1 MGPPTM
7 ANLLTPLRSLKI
19 RITLAVLLV
28 FVSSLWVTL
37 QYIRHTLG
45 SDLRAF
51 LEAEQFAVA
60 TVVADDI
67 NGELHE
73 RLEGLKAT
81 ANMAE
86 KAMLTGPV
94 AIQIFIEQKPVL
106 HRMFNGGI
114 VVHSID
120 GTAIADFPASAERLG
135 VNYMDLSVV
144 ATALKEGRASIGD
157 PIIGKKLNSPVFGM
171 AVPIR
176 NHQGNVIGA
185 LSGVINLG
193 LPNFLDRITKHSYA
207 KIGSH
212 LLINPQQR
220 QIVAATDKSRIMERL
235 PEPGVDSVI
244 DLAMNGKEG
253 ATVFRDRDGVE
264 QLAAGKN
271 VPVSGWYLVTTL
283 SAEEAFA
290 PIYGMRKRLLLI
302 GLVMTAFVG
311 GVIRWIV
318 KRQLAPMDSAALAL
332 SSMFTQKQALQPLP
346 VVRDDEVGQLV
357 GGFNKMIKAVG
368 HREVALRRVQAELEG
383 TLNAIPDLMFEC
395 DVKGLIV
402 GYRAHRSN
410 LLAAP
415 PEVFIGKH
423 FSDVLPQDAAAAC
436 MEAIH
441 QAQVLDHSIGH
452 QYQLLID
459 GRTLW
464 FELSVARKPGA
475 ATAAAHFVVLARNVT
490 ESRMAQEELQQSRD
504 DLRALANRLQTIR
517 EEQRAHLAREIH
529 DVLAQELTRLKI
541 DLSWMKR
548 RLGSPVEEPLRE
560 NLLVRVGQA
569 MGLIDSSITT
579 VQRIAT
585 ELRPVVLDSLGLFA
599 AIEWQVDDFAQRV
612 GLLGS
617 TAVPQDVLQPEREIS
632 IVLFRILQESLTNI
646 ARHANATEVHVKL
659 ALEINMWVLT
669 VSDNGVGITEA
680 QISAQHSLGLLG
692 MGERALAIGGSVHFE
707 GFPSSG
713 TTITARVPSGA

>member
-7 ANLLTPLRSLKI
+7 ANLLTPLRSLKM

-37 QYIRHTLG
+37 QYIRHTF
-45 SDLRAF
+45 STELRAF
-51 LEAEQFAVA
+51 LQAEQLAVA

-73 RLEGLKAT
+73 RFEGLKAT

-86 KAMLTGPV
+86 KAMLAGP
-94 AIQIFIEQKPVL
+94 AATQIFIEQQPVL

-114 VVHSID
+114 VFHNID
-120 GTAIADFPASAERLG
+120 GTAIADFPVSANRLG
-135 VNYMDLSVV
+135 NNYMDAHVV
-144 ATALKEGRASIGD
+144 ATALKEGRASIGE
-157 PIIGKKLNSPVFGM
+157 PVISKTSNSPVFGM
-171 AVPIR
+171 TVPIR
-176 NHQGNVIGA
+176 DHQGNVIGA

-193 LPNFLDRITKHSYA
+193 LPNFLDSISKHSFA
-207 KIGSH
+207 KTGRH
-212 LLINPQQR
+212 LLINRQQR
-220 QIVAATDKSRIMERL
+220 QIVTATDKSRIMEVL
-235 PEPGVDSVI
+235 PAPGINSVI
-244 DLAMNGKEG
+244 DLAMDGKEG

-264 QLAAGKN
+264 QLAIGKN
-271 VPVSGWYLVTTL
+271 VPTSGWYLVTTL
-283 SAEEAFA
+283 STAEAFA
-290 PIYGMRKRLLLI
+290 PIDGMRERLLLI
-302 GLVMTAFVG
+302 GLMMTALVG
-311 GVIRWIV
+311 GVIGWIV
-318 KRQLAPMDSAALAL
+318 KRQLAPMGSAALAL
-332 SSMFTQKQALQPLP
+332 SGMFTQKQALQPLP

-357 GGFNKMIKAVG
+357 GGFNKMIAAVG
-368 HREVALRRVQAELEG
+368 RREVALRRVQEELEG
-383 TLNAIPDLMFEC
+383 TLNAIPDLLFEC

-436 MEAIH
+436 MAAIE
-441 QAQVLDHSIGH
+441 QAQRLDHSIG
-452 QYQLLID
+452 QEYQLLID
-459 GRTLW
+459 ERTLW

-475 ATAAAHFVVLARNVT
+475 ITDTARFVVLARNVT
-490 ESRMAQEELQQSRD
+490 ESRLAQQELQQSRD

-548 RLGSPVEEPLRE
+548 RLGSPVVEPMRE
-560 NLLVRVGQA
+560 NLLVRAEQA
-569 MGLIDSSITT
+569 MGLVDSSITT

-599 AIEWQVDDFAQRV
+599 AMEWQVDDFSQRV
-612 GLLGS
+612 CLLG
-617 TAVPQDVLQPEREIS
+617 TTTVPQDVAQPEREIS
-632 IVLFRILQESLTNI
+632 IALFRILQESLTNI

-659 ALEINMWVLT
+659 ELQMNMWVLT
-669 VSDNGVGITEA
+669 VSDNGVGITAA
-680 QISAQHSLGLLG
+680 QISAPHSLGLLG
-692 MGERALAIGGSVHFE
+692 MGERALAIDGSVHFV
-707 GFPSSG
+707 GGPSSG